1 MQEKGCVSPA
11 LVISIMETQHFT
23 AFSLYAAEV
32 NYERFLKFCFHFSTW
47 NANSRLGNVNS
58 TFSLSHKEGAELKK
72 QHKVESWEVE
82 LHTHSDCHQHVCWP
96 EQWFSRLWNSERVRG
111 KARTFKPSCWLQEQL
126 LKEIKRKVRP
136 QKEHKTL
143 CSNSNQLK
151 ESLYKNNHFISDS

>member
-32 NYERFLKFCFHFSTW
+32 NYERFLKFCFYFSTW

-82 LHTHSDCHQHVCWP
+82 LHT
-96 EQWFSRLWNSERVRG
+96 QWLPPACLL
-111 KARTFKPSCWLQEQL
+111 ARTVIFKTTE
-126 LKEIKRKVRP
+126 
-136 QKEHKTL
+136 
-143 CSNSNQLK
+143 LK
-151 ESLYKNNHFISDS
+151 ESAGEGQDVQTILLAAGTTIKRN